1 MIKLKKNTTLIF
13 ILISI
18 IAILIAAFI
27 IEYSL
32 GHQPC
37 KLCLYER
44 IPYFISALLIIKILF
59 FNKYE
64 KITLLALSIIFFFS
78 FILSFYHFGIE
89 QGFFN
94 ESLGCV
100 ASSSQDLT
108 KDQLLEQFN
117 QNIIGCKNVT
127 FRLLGLSLATIN
139 YVFSLIL
146 SAIFAVL
153 FLKYGKN

>member
-1 MIKLKKNTTLIF
+1 MIKLKKNIPLIL

-18 IAILIAAFI
+18 IAVLIAAFI
-27 IEYSL
+27 IEYNL

-64 KITLLALSIIFFFS
+64 RITLLALSIIFFFS
-78 FILSFYHFGIE
+78 FLLSFYHFGIE

-94 ESLGCV
+94 ESLGCITN
-100 ASSSQDLT
+100 SSKDLT
-108 KDQLLEQFN
+108 KDQLLEQLN
-117 QNIIGCKNVT
+117 QNTIGCKNVT

-139 YVFSLIL
+139 YIFSIIL

>member
-1 MIKLKKNTTLIF
+1 MIKLKKNIPLIF

-18 IAILIAAFI
+18 IAVLIAAFI
-27 IEYSL
+27 IEYNL

-64 KITLLALSIIFFFS
+64 RITLLALSIIFFFS
-78 FILSFYHFGIE
+78 FLLSFYNFGIE

-94 ESLGCV
+94 ESLGCITN
-100 ASSSQDLT
+100 SSKDLT
-108 KDQLLEQFN
+108 KDQLLEQLN
-117 QNIIGCKNVT
+117 QNTIGCKNVT

-139 YVFSLIL
+139 YIFSIIL

>member
-1 MIKLKKNTTLIF
+1 MIKLKKNIPLIF

-18 IAILIAAFI
+18 IAVLIAAFI
-27 IEYSL
+27 IEYNL

-64 KITLLALSIIFFFS
+64 RITLLALSIIFFFS
-78 FILSFYHFGIE
+78 FLLSFYHFGIE

-94 ESLGCV
+94 ESLVCITN
-100 ASSSQDLT
+100 SSKDLT
-108 KDQLLEQFN
+108 KDQHLEQLN
-117 QNIIGCKNVT
+117 QNTIGCKNVT

-139 YVFSLIL
+139 Y
-146 SAIFAVL
+146 IFP
-153 FLKYGKN
+153 

>member
-1 MIKLKKNTTLIF
+1 MIKLKKNITLIF
-13 ILISI
+13 
-18 IAILIAAFI
+18 ILIAAFI
-27 IEYSL
+27 IEYNL

-64 KITLLALSIIFFFS
+64 RITLLALSIIFFFS
-78 FILSFYHFGIE
+78 FLLSFYHFGIE

-94 ESLGCV
+94 ESLGCITN
-100 ASSSQDLT
+100 SSKDLT
-108 KDQLLEQFN
+108 KDQLLEQLN
-117 QNIIGCKNVT
+117 QNTIGCKNVT

-139 YVFSLIL
+139 YIFSIIL

>member
-1 MIKLKKNTTLIF
+1 MIKLKKNIPLIF

-18 IAILIAAFI
+18 IAVLIAAFI
-27 IEYSL
+27 IEYNL

-64 KITLLALSIIFFFS
+64 RITLLALSIIFFFS
-78 FILSFYHFGIE
+78 FLLSFYHFGIE

-94 ESLGCV
+94 ESLGCITN
-100 ASSSQDLT
+100 SSKDLT
-108 KDQLLEQFN
+108 KDQLLEQLN
-117 QNIIGCKNVT
+117 QNTIGCKNVT

-139 YVFSLIL
+139 YIFSIIL
-146 SAIFAVL
+146 SARFAVL

>member
-64 KITLLALSIIFFFS
+64 RITLLALSIIFFFS

>member
-1 MIKLKKNTTLIF
+1 M
-13 ILISI
+13 
-18 IAILIAAFI
+18 
-27 IEYSL
+27 

-64 KITLLALSIIFFFS
+64 RITLLALSIIFFFS
-78 FILSFYHFGIE
+78 FLLSFYHFGIE

-94 ESLGCV
+94 ESLGCITN
-100 ASSSQDLT
+100 SSKDLT
-108 KDQLLEQFN
+108 KDQLLEQLN
-117 QNIIGCKNVT
+117 QNTIGCKNVT

-139 YVFSLIL
+139 YIFSIIL